1 MYDSRSEPREF
12 IGSTRG
18 EAVAKAC
25 SFFGSDE
32 GELRIV
38 DLEPEAVFGTGGR
51 TVIVAV
57 PPGALRRSAP
67 RERSERPE
75 RGERFERGRSDRFE
89 RSGRPE
95 RPERSERR
103 DRPEPG
109 RGERMD
115 RGERT
120 ERPRVEEEEPLEAES
135 VGTAQGPLGAIGS
148 FILGALERMNLGP
161 FEISETEEQG
171 LVAVAVSGAAAARLR
186 SGESRAGEALQLLAN
201 QMVLRTDQP
210 ERRVVVDVE
219 GDAEQRQAFLERIAQ
234 RAADRA
240 TETGRSVALE
250 PMNGRDRR
258 MVHVALRDTRDI
270 TTMSIGE
277 GRYRQVV
284 VVPRGAPE
292 YEEALESAASK
303 E

>member
-38 DLEPEAVFGTGGR
+38 DLEPEAVFGTAGR
-51 TVIVAV
+51 AVIVAA
-57 PPGALRRSAP
+57 PPGAVRSRP
-67 RERSERPE
+67 EQRERPDRGERFERDRPERSERSGRPERSERPE
-75 RGERFERGRSDRFE
+75 R
-89 RSGRPE
+89 
-95 RPERSERR
+95 R
-103 DRPEPG
+103 DRPG
-109 RGERMD
+109 RGERMG
-115 RGERT
+115 RSERP

-135 VGTAQGPLGAIGS
+135 VGTAQVPLGPIGS

-171 LVAVAVSGAAAARLR
+171 LVAVAVSGPAAGRLR

-201 QMVLRTDQP
+201 QMMLRTDQP
-210 ERRVVVDVE
+210 DRRVVVDVE

-258 MVHVALRDTRDI
+258 MVHVALRDTPDI
-270 TTMSIGE
+270 ATMSIGE

-292 YEEALESAASK
+292 YDEALESAASK

>member
-1 MYDSRSEPREF
+1 MYDPRSEPREF
-12 IGSTRG
+12 FGSTRS

-38 DLEPEAVFGTGGR
+38 DLEPEAVFGTAGR
-51 TVIVAV
+51 AVIVAAL
-57 PPGALRRSAP
+57 PGALRPRPGP
-67 RERSERPE
+67 RERSDRPE
-75 RGERFERGRSDRFE
+75 RGDRFERERPEGRFERG
-89 RSGRPE
+89 GRA
-95 RPERSERR
+95 ERSERR
-103 DRPEPG
+103 DRPGRERMG
-109 RGERMD
+109 RGERS
-115 RGERT
+115 E
-120 ERPRVEEEEPLEAES
+120 PAHVEEEPLEAES
-135 VGTAQGPLGAIGS
+135 VGTAQGPLGPIAA

-161 FEISETEEQG
+161 FQISETEEQG
-171 LVAVAVSGAAAARLR
+171 LVAVAVSGPAAGRLR

-201 QMVLRTDQP
+201 QMMMRTDQP

-258 MVHVALRDTRDI
+258 MVHVALRDAPDI
-270 TTMSIGE
+270 ATMSIGE

-292 YEEALESAASK
+292 YEEALASAASK

>member
-1 MYDSRSEPREF
+1 MYDPRSEPREF
-12 IGSTRG
+12 IGSTRS
-18 EAVAKAC
+18 EALAKAC

-38 DLEPEAVFGTGGR
+38 DLDPEAVAGTAGR
-51 TVIVAV
+51 AVIVAA
-57 PPGALRRSAP
+57 PPGASRARSAP
-67 RERSERPE
+67 RERSDRADRGDRPE
-75 RGERFERGRSDRFE
+75 RGERSERFE
-89 RSGRPE
+89 RPSRPE
-95 RPERSERR
+95 RPERSDRR
-103 DRPEPG
+103 DRPG

-115 RGERT
+115 RGERS
-120 ERPRVEEEEPLEAES
+120 ERVRTQEDEPLEAES
-135 VGTAQGPLGAIGS
+135 VGTAQSALSPIGE

-161 FEISETEEQG
+161 FTISESEEQG
-171 LVAVAVSGAAAARLR
+171 LVAVAVAGPAAGRLR

-201 QMVLRTDQP
+201 QMMLRSDQP
-210 ERRVVVDVE
+210 DRRVVVDVE
-219 GDAEQRQAFLERIAQ
+219 GDADQRQAFLERMAE

-240 TETGRSVALE
+240 KETGRAVALE

-258 MVHVALRDTRDI
+258 MIHVALRDTPDI
-270 TTMSIGE
+270 ATMSMGE

-292 YEEALESAASK
+292 YEEALESSASK

>member
-1 MYDSRSEPREF
+1 MYDPRSEPREF

-38 DLEPEAVFGTGGR
+38 DLEPEAVFGTAGR
-51 TVIVAV
+51 AVIVAA
-57 PPGALRRSAP
+57 PPGAMRARPAP

-75 RGERFERGRSDRFE
+75 RGERFERDRPERFD
-89 RSGRPE
+89 RSGRS
-95 RPERSERR
+95 ERSERQERR
-103 DRPEPG
+103 DRPG
-109 RGERMD
+109 RGERMGRSD
-115 RGERT
+115 RP

-135 VGTAQGPLGAIGS
+135 VGTAQGPLGPIGS

-171 LVAVAVSGAAAARLR
+171 LIAVAVSGPAAGRLR

-201 QMVLRTDQP
+201 QMMLRTDQP
-210 ERRVVVDVE
+210 DRRVVVDVE

-258 MVHVALRDTRDI
+258 MVHVALRDTPDI
-270 TTMSIGE
+270 ATMSIGE

-292 YEEALESAASK
+292 YDEALESAASK